1 MIKKTK
7 NMSENKLTPEE
18 LQEFKE
24 IQIAY
29 QKALVDLG
37 SLDYSIHAAEAQLD
51 ELKGEKLNT
60 LLHITTMMA
69 QQQEISRKLGD
80 KYGEKQVDLETGEL
94 K

>member
-1 MIKKTK
+1 
-7 NMSENKLTPEE
+7 MSENKLTPEE

-60 LLHITTMMA
+60 LVHIKTIMA